1 LCYNHYMPL
10 PQQVVEQLSR
20 ESSRTPGW
28 SSGIILFSGTV
39 FGVVLL
45 VYLGLTFGYT
55 PYLNAQISQ
64 ANDQIKKL
72 DQSVS
77 ADDQTKLATFYSQV
91 TNLHLLTANHIFFSQ
106 FLSWLEDN
114 TEANVYYTN
123 LTFTSGNQISFSG
136 VAKTQADLNQQM
148 AIFESSG
155 NVASISVSNL
165 SLVAGSNAWTFS
177 AILTLKPSL
186 FLWQSNGTTAS
197 VPPIAPTATTSA
209 ATSTP

>member
-1 LCYNHYMPL
+1 MPL

-91 TNLHLLTANHIFFSQ
+91 TNLHRSKCVLHQSYVHVGKSDLIFGRC
-106 FLSWLEDN
+106 EN
-114 TEANVYYTN
+114 
-123 LTFTSGNQISFSG
+123 
-136 VAKTQADLNQQM
+136 
-148 AIFESSG
+148 SS
-155 NVASISVSNL
+155 
-165 SLVAGSNAWTFS
+165 
-177 AILTLKPSL
+177 
-186 FLWQSNGTTAS
+186 
-197 VPPIAPTATTSA
+197 
-209 ATSTP
+209 